1 MNVFSREIKAN
12 LKSLIFWSVGVLA
25 VIAGGMGKYAGF
37 ESSGQDVGAMFSQFP
52 KELLAMFG
60 IGNLD
65 LSTAGGFYGVIYIY
79 LLIMAGIHAAMLG
92 ANILAKEERD
102 KTSEF
107 LFVKPI
113 SRRGI
118 ITAKVLA
125 GLVNVLLFNILSLL
139 MSLGVVAK
147 TAPKEDLNGDILML
161 MAGMLFFQLIFLFIG
176 TAMAALSLKP
186 RAAAK
191 GAAGLLLGTYLIYA
205 LIQVS
210 GKLDWLK
217 YLSPFKY
224 FEAEIIMA
232 SKSLDM
238 IFIGLSLVIIGI
250 CLIMTYVRYQ
260 QKDLNV

>member
-1 MNVFSREIKAN
+1 MNVFIREIKAN
-12 LKSLIFWSVGVLA
+12 LKSLFFWSIGVLA

-37 ESSGQDVGAMFSQFP
+37 ESSGQDIGAMFSQFP
-52 KELLAMFG
+52 KELLAIFG
-60 IGNLD
+60 VGNLD
-65 LSTAGGFYGVIYIY
+65 LSTAAGFYGVIYIY

-113 SRRGI
+113 SRQGI
-118 ITAKVLA
+118 ITAKVMA

-139 MSLGVVAK
+139 MSIGIAAK
-147 TAPKEDLNGDILML
+147 TAAEENLNGDILML

-176 TAMAALSLKP
+176 TAMAALSPKP
-186 RAAAK
+186 RAAAS
-191 GAAGLLLGTYLIYA
+191 GAAGLLLGSYLIYA

-210 GKLDWLK
+210 GKLDGLK

-232 SKSLDM
+232 SKSLDVF
-238 IFIGLSLVIIGI
+238 FIVLSLAISGI
-250 CLIMTYVRYQ
+250 CLAMTYARYTR
-260 QKDLNV
+260 KDLSV